1 MSLAPLHPTEVGT
14 ARLQWTPAT
23 LIGWYPEEVLRRRL
37 AAAAR
42 DVALIGDRDFAA
54 RFRRQIHLRVDAD
67 EPLGQPGAAAGGRRV
82 GAHQVGGYVWV
93 TPLGLPGMAPA
104 PELRVLQS
112 GPG

>member
-14 ARLQWTPAT
+14 ARLQWTSAT

-54 RFRRQIHLRVDAD
+54 RFRRQIRLRVDAD
-67 EPLGQPGAAAGGRRV
+67 ELHWANRVLPLV
-82 GAHQVGGYVWV
+82 GAGWALTRWAG
-93 TPLGLPGMAPA
+93 T
-104 PELRVLQS
+104 S
-112 GPG
+112 G